1 MHLLSIIDNYWYVA
15 EIWSRKEGNK
25 FEGDVLLQWCSM
37 LIFFPWLAMIGHY
50 TNWLITLLLSICVS
64 GGPLVFCKMRYTQ
77 KRKEELS
84 KDYKNI
90 KCEGKLLLKIILLT
104 AMFSCI
110 EIMLMFYLEFMN
122 FK

>member
-64 GGPLVFCKMRYTQ
+64 GGPLVFCKMRYTKKK
-77 KRKEELS
+77 KR
-84 KDYKNI
+84 
-90 KCEGKLLLKIILLT
+90 GT
-104 AMFSCI
+104 Q
-110 EIMLMFYLEFMN
+110 
-122 FK
+122 